1 MFLGPVYIDP
11 LYLVIFVV
19 TLVISAGAQ
28 LFISSAYRKWSQV
41 RNSAGLNG
49 AQVGQQI
56 VSRTALGHT
65 DRASAASVE
74 TPELKKLTGLRDKGV
89 ITEQEYQAKKRQI
102 QQEGSRRS
110 ISASSIHFERTR
122 GQLTD
127 HYDPRSHTV
136 RMSEGVATQPSV
148 ASMAIVAH
156 ELGHAQQHENH
167 SPLMAMRNFL
177 VPAVRFS
184 PQLAYVLILVG
195 LIFNIAGLFW
205 LGIVFYGLMVLFSI
219 LTLPVELDA
228 SRRALKLLDETG
240 LMQTEAD
247 VQGSRRVLTAAA
259 TTYIAAAVT
268 AVLQL
273 LYYISIARRRR

>member
-11 LYLVIFVV
+11 LYLVIFVL

-56 VSRTALGHT
+56 VSRASLGHT
-65 DRASAASVE
+65 DHASAASVE
-74 TPELKKLTGLRDKGV
+74 SPELIKLTGLRDKGV
-89 ITEQEYQAKKRQI
+89 ITEQEYQAKKQQI
-102 QQEGSRRS
+102 QQEQSRRS
-110 ISASSIHFERTR
+110 VSASSIHFERTR

-167 SPLMAMRNFL
+167 SPLIAMRNFL

-195 LIFNIAGLFW
+195 MIFNIAGLFW

-228 SRRALKLLDETG
+228 SRRALILLDETG